1 MPSKYISEEIIK
13 KTGKPVSKA
22 YCILINN
29 EKKYSSFCVPTDETV
44 GWGIA
49 MMHATGY
56 KWPQEVKDTTLSIT
70 DATPDYINKLSAA
83 ALKNGYECV
92 WIVYPDSTSVIR

>member
-1 MPSKYISEEIIK
+1 M
-13 KTGKPVSKA
+13 
-22 YCILINN
+22 
-29 EKKYSSFCVPTDETV
+29 PTDETV